1 MRCME
6 IEATYWA
13 RQRENHALLRE
24 ALLLLRFIASKL
36 DTTPPIPTSPPSS
49 KSPTATP
56 SIIPPSSM
64 RRMAEKVMDKMG
76 REAII
81 SVLMWG
87 AGKLA
92 MWALTYVLPAVA
104 GWLMLV
110 RPGVRWLLGW

>member
-1 MRCME
+1 ME
-6 IEATYWA
+6 LETIYAG
-13 RQRENHALLRE
+13 RQREDHALLRE
-24 ALLLLRFIASKL
+24 AVLLLRFIAAKL
-36 DTTPPIPTSPPSS
+36 DTTPPIQTSPPSS
-49 KSPTATP
+49 KTSTATP
-56 SIIPPSSM
+56 STTPPSSI

-92 MWALTYVLPAVA
+92 MWALTYLLPAVA
-104 GWLMLV
+104 GWMMLV